1 MNSENVSLN
10 TEIEISNLFKDH
22 ADGNC
27 LSRSFYTSRA
37 IYERDIERFWNAS
50 WIWVGHTSQ
59 LPNAGDFFLFEYGN
73 ESIII
78 VRDRD
83 KEINAFLNVCKHRGS
98 RICLEQNGNRR
109 LFVCP
114 YHAWTYEL
122 NGDLRSAREMGP
134 NFNSNKFSLLKANVR
149 IFYGLIFVCTANIPP
164 NIELGLAKLA
174 PLVAPFQLENLKIA
188 HSATYTVPANW
199 KLAVENYMECYHCA
213 PSHKEYAKSHSIKD
227 PEHLTK
233 DLINALQ
240 EKSLGVGLK
249 SEIISLNTFS
259 DDVSKMDFYH
269 RRYPLFEGYLTGSR
283 SGKPIAPLLGCL
295 SGFDG
300 GATDLQVGILNNF
313 LIYSDYMVGYRFIP
327 RELQKTDMEIVWF
340 VKADA
345 VEDKH
350 YNKTELTWLWDVTSQ
365 DDERIIRLNQKGVNS
380 YFYSPGPLSTME
392 WGISAFYADYL
403 SKLVSDS

>member
-1 MNSENVSLN
+1 MNKNISLD
-10 TEIEISNLFKDH
+10 TDAEVLELFKGH
-22 ADGNC
+22 VDGNC
-27 LSRSFYTSRA
+27 LSRSFYTSQA

-59 LPNAGDFFLFEYGN
+59 LPNVGDFFLFDYGN
-73 ESIII
+73 ESIIV

-83 KEINAFLNVCKHRGS
+83 QNINAFLNICRHRGS
-98 RICLEQNGNRR
+98 RICVEHAGNRR
-109 LFVCP
+109 VFACP

-122 NGDLRSAREMGP
+122 NGNLRSAREMGP
-134 NFNSNKFSLLKANVR
+134 NFDTSEFGLLKADIR
-149 IFYGLIFVCTANIPP
+149 IFCGLIFICTSPTPP
-164 NIELGLAKLA
+164 SIDLGLAKLG
-174 PLVAPFQLENLKIA
+174 PLVAPFELENLKVA
-188 HSATYTVPANW
+188 HAATYPVPANW

-227 PEHLTK
+227 PENLTK
-233 DLINALQ
+233 VLINKLQ
-240 EKSLGVGLK
+240 KKSLDVGLK
-249 SEIISLNTFS
+249 VEVICTNAFAEGDSN
-259 DDVSKMDFYH
+259 MDFYH
-269 RRYPLFEGYLTGSR
+269 RRYPLFEGYLTGSH
-283 SGKPIAPLLGCL
+283 SGQPIAPLLGCL

-313 LIYSDYMVGYRFIP
+313 LIYSDHMVGYRFIP

-345 VEDKH
+345 IEDVH
-350 YNKTELTWLWDVTSQ
+350 YNKTELTWLWDVTSK

-392 WGISAFYADYL
+392 WGIRAFYAEYL
-403 SKLVSDS
+403 SKVVADR